1 MANRRMFSKD
11 IISSDSFLSMSATAQ
26 NLYFHLGMEADDD
39 GFVPFTKVSKM
50 LGTSH
55 DDMAQL
61 LGRGFLIQFPYGVFV
76 IRDWLINNQI
86 RKDRYTPTIYQ
97 KELSRLRTN
106 TSNQYFIE
114 NNNSLFDNDNNN
126 DNWQPHGNHLAT
138 QVSIGKDRL
147 VKYSNISQQV
157 GEPDTKKINEVNF
170 LIGLF
175 EKVNPSYKRLYANKT
190 QRSALERMIKEHGEE
205 RLQEIIGKLPDI
217 VTKPYAP
224 KITTPVQLERD
235 FGKLIIYIKQ
245 NQTSNNLKRGGVY
258 VIEE

>member
-1 MANRRMFSKD
+1 LILRKDAMANRRMFSKD

-61 LGRGFLIQFPYGVFV
+61 LGRGFLLQFPYGVFV

-97 KELSRLRTN
+97 KELSKLRTN
-106 TSNQYFIE
+106 TSNQYYIE

-126 DNWQPHGNHLAT
+126 DDWQPHGNHLAT
-138 QVSIGKDRL
+138 QDSIGKVRL
-147 VKYSNISQQV
+147 GKVREREEDQNDFDLHTPQKRKYSRRTEITEDVLKEIATNYQV
-157 GEPDTKKINEVNF
+157 PYRFVENCWDSAINWLDAKGKRQKNYKAFLSNWVKREKADYILKSKKLTN
-170 LIGLF
+170 
-175 EKVNPSYKRLYANKT
+175 S
-190 QRSALERMIKEHGEE
+190 
-205 RLQEIIGKLPDI
+205 
-217 VTKPYAP
+217 
-224 KITTPVQLERD
+224 
-235 FGKLIIYIKQ
+235 
-245 NQTSNNLKRGGVY
+245 RGGVY